1 MDLTACEGRRVSS
14 PCSPAARVSL
24 CSAHI
29 HVQLLRNGYFLLRTP
44 HHSNMQG
51 WTNTSRRR
59 RAQEGSRPGSRAWLA
74 RRTHLPR
81 QNVPAAQHRFPRP
94 WHFLRPWLQRI
105 RVRQYNIP
113 TIRAGRHLKVIQD
126 LPEGKSGNP
135 SEKGQP
141 ASTTSARAMSA
152 QGNIREDLW
161 ESSIVTDGKLPCFPS
176 VTRARSLSASEREQP
191 RCLCPHRPKRISNS
205 AEMIQIEVGASI
217 FPEARASK
225 LRPSGDRSPIKK
237 CEFAMGAASIALAC
251 SAVLLITLPSVP
263 AATAPPNRWQSSAT
277 SAFVGSSALRL
288 GAKTPSQTVAQAS
301 YRAQYPSL
309 NSIQR
314 HSCSPARLEN

>member
-1 MDLTACEGRRVSS
+1 MEI
-14 PCSPAARVSL
+14 SPAFPL
-24 CSAHI
+24 
-29 HVQLLRNGYFLLRTP
+29 
-44 HHSNMQG
+44 
-51 WTNTSRRR
+51 
-59 RAQEGSRPGSRAWLA
+59 SRALG
-74 RRTHLPR
+74 LSLL
-81 QNVPAAQHRFPRP
+81 V
-94 WHFLRPWLQRI
+94 
-105 RVRQYNIP
+105 
-113 TIRAGRHLKVIQD
+113 K
-126 LPEGKSGNP
+126 
-135 SEKGQP
+135 
-141 ASTTSARAMSA
+141 
-152 QGNIREDLW
+152 
-161 ESSIVTDGKLPCFPS
+161 ESSRAVS
-176 VTRARSLSASEREQP
+176 VPTAPQGS
-191 RCLCPHRPKRISNS
+191 RISNS